1 MHDPSKSRRL
11 FLAGGAAGLGAAIA
25 GGRAAAQADRG
36 PIPTGPVGRPE
47 PKLEE
52 EPPLPLD
59 RQLGWAVVGLGD
71 YAQGYVLP
79 ALARA
84 RRSRAVA
91 LVSGNPE
98 KAKRVAARYGVGET
112 ALYGYDTMG
121 RLAGNDAV
129 GVVYIVTANATHAE
143 LTVKAFEAGKHVF
156 CEKPMANSPAECQR
170 MIDAAKAAGRKLMIA
185 YRAHWEPHNLRA
197 KAMLDSGELGQV
209 WFASSDHHRP
219 LDPSLPRDQWRMKRD
234 VAGGGS
240 LVDIGIYS
248 LNGLQW
254 FLGESPNAVAATMQ
268 PPPGDPRFAEVEN
281 VFSAELAFP
290 SCRRATISSGY
301 TASKKRI
308 DLWGDRLVATLDPA
322 TAYQGNRLVVS
333 NAKKAEEILTEET
346 SAAQFTGEID
356 HFSQAVTEGTEVR
369 TPGEMGLR
377 DMRLIEALY
386 RAARERRW
394 LDLNP
399 DMTVREA

>member
-36 PIPTGPVGRPE
+36 AIPTGPVGRPE

-59 RQLGWAVVGLGD
+59 RRLGWAVVGLGD

-98 KAKRVAARYGVGET
+98 KAKRVAARYGVGEN
-112 ALYGYDTMG
+112 ALYGYDTIG

-268 PPPGDPRFAEVEN
+268 APPGDPRFAEVEN

-290 SCRRATISSGY
+290 SGRRATISSGY

-308 DLWGDRLVATLDPA
+308 DLWGERLVATLDPA

-386 RAARERRW
+386 RTARERRW